1 MPSPLVLIL
10 SRPKAGWDLRLSLG
24 VGVHRLRQICPSS
37 VNLVTPIHVLT
48 FHKICPSSVFLV
60 TPIHVVFFHKI
71 CPLSVCLFVCFN
83 GRPGEANWYCNPE
96 KRASRLASRTK
107 SSCRD
112 ITHIQ
117 NNFMISS
124 RLCSCTSLPG
134 KGGGTWEGRII
145 TEGGRSC
152 KTHKCQ
158 NQLLS
163 RSDGLRICCGLYLGT
178 IVVN

>member
-1 MPSPLVLIL
+1 MNI
-10 SRPKAGWDLRLSLG
+10 RLLQVCLWFSF
-24 VGVHRLRQICPSS
+24 Q
-37 VNLVTPIHVLT
+37 
-48 FHKICPSSVFLV
+48 FVFLN
-60 TPIHVVFFHKI
+60 TNHNLICFLISNLAFLPQKEIH
-71 CPLSVCLFVCFN
+71 LVCLFVCFN

-134 KGGGTWEGRII
+134 KGGGTWEGKII

-163 RSDGLRICCGLYLGT
+163 RSDGLRICWYMYLGT
-178 IVVN
+178 IILTFCYYCK